1 MKVETYEV
9 EQENTEIAQLA
20 ADGESAMLIEKLG
33 LNGQKTLMNTDTGTM
48 LPYRLITKEENA
60 VFSTLFPIKTRI
72 EEYKSGPIPVRVLQ
86 VAAFVKEL
94 GRSDMKILE
103 VWHPEDAKDDP
114 VLVARE
120 ESWRGTIYL
129 LARWGQALLSFDE
142 LREKAVEKLK
152 AVCVGKL
159 KKARAEVESE
169 LAHVED
175 SIRAKMAD
183 GDVYNPQFIA

>member
-1 MKVETYEV
+1 MQVETYEV

-33 LNGQKTLMNTDTGTM
+33 LAGQQTLLNKATGTM
-48 LPYRLITKEENA
+48 LPYRIITKEENA
-60 VFSTLFPIKTRI
+60 VFSALFPIKTKI

-94 GRSDMKILE
+94 GREDMQRLE

-114 VLVARE
+114 VLVARKDY
-120 ESWRGTIYL
+120 WGNPIYL
-129 LARWGQALLSFDE
+129 LARWGVALLPFDE

-152 AVCVGKL
+152 AVSISKL
-159 KKARAEVESE
+159 KKAQTEIQNE

-175 SIRAKMAD
+175 SIRGKIME
-183 GDVYNPQFIA
+183 GEIYNPQFIA